1 MQNERMRNESLNFDR
16 PVFSMYSIVSF
27 MILLSPRSVLI
38 FIPWMPTF
46 LLNAS
51 LSSSYSSQFSR

>member
-1 MQNERMRNESLNFDR
+1 
-16 PVFSMYSIVSF
+16 MYSIVSF

-46 LLNAS
+46 LGDDDDDLITLAVN
-51 LSSSYSSQFSR
+51 RGR